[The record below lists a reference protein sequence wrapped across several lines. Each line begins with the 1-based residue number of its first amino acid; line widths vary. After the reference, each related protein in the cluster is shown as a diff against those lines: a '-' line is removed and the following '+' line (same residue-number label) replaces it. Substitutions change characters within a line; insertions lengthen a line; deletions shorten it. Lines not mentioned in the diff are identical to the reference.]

1 MRSTKA
7 MTEALSP
14 HFSLTPSKA
23 FARILN
29 QNESKRAQRAGS
41 QPGDHCDRQLSSMT
55 CEKAC
60 WASLV
65 ARARTIGDRD
75 LKDTGMTRS
84 IQLRENRP
92 SLWDY
97 RLGLRGL
104 GLVIYGA
111 LPASLGALG
120 AFKAPDQ
127 NSLQLS
133 VLGIPFVFFIALA
146 PVVLTFLLTRQ
157 RLSAWYLLR
166 DYLYLRSALITLAII
181 VASIA
186 VCVATR
192 VLNKPDVSAAFAQW
206 LKLEWPNQLNT
217 VWHALLLSFAY
228 LVGSSTLFLTVIKDD
243 SSLPLLPKKDWLAGE
258 TELRKRL
265 IETIAAARDW
275 PLVIPSKPIAGRRT
289 ELQDHIDE
297 AEKAID
303 GLRRS
308 ATGLGREK
316 LYTEL
321 SAELKALKLAVADV
335 SGGSQ
340 AAWNKYWSSAAPHN
354 LNKEDRERRQL
365 VRRHSELS
373 ILA

>member
-1 MRSTKA
+1 V
-7 MTEALSP
+7 
-14 HFSLTPSKA
+14 
-23 FARILN
+23 
-29 QNESKRAQRAGS
+29 G
-41 QPGDHCDRQLSSMT
+41 LSSGS
-55 CEKAC
+55 EGSGAC
-60 WASLV
+60 YLW
-65 ARARTIGDRD
+65 
-75 LKDTGMTRS
+75 
-84 IQLRENRP
+84 RP
-92 SLWDY
+92 S
-97 RLGLRGL
+97 
-104 GLVIYGA
+104 
-111 LPASLGALG
+111 GALG

-133 VLGIPFVFFIALA
+133 VSGIPFVFFIALA

-192 VLNKPDVSAAFAQW
+192 VLTKPDVSAAFAQW
-206 LKLEWPNQLNT
+206 LNLEWPNQLNT

-265 IETIAAARDW
+265 IETVAAARDW
-275 PLVIPSKPIAGRRT
+275 PLQIPGKPIAGRRT

-316 LYTEL
+316 FYTEL
-321 SAELKALKLAVADV
+321 SAELKALGLAAADV

-340 AAWNKYWSSAAPHN
+340 AAWNKYWSAAAPQN
-354 LNKEDRERRQL
+354 LNKEDGERRQL